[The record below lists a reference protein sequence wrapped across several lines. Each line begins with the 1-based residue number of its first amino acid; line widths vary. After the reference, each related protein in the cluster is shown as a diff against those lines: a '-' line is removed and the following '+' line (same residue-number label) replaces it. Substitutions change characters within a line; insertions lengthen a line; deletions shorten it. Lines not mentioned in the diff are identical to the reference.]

1 MVIVAAVLNWII
13 QLLIIIVFI
22 DVILSYFVPPYNKIR
37 IFLDNIVNPL
47 LGPIRRF
54 MPQTGTVDLSPMVLV
69 IILIL
74 LSRLIQSVSARL

>member
-37 IFLDNIVNPL
+37 MFLDNIVNPL
-47 LGPIRRF
+47 LRPIRRF

>member
-22 DVILSYFVPPYNKIR
+22 DVILSYFVPPYNKNR